1 MPGLDEIC
9 RGGLL
14 ARRAYLI
21 RGGPGSGKT
30 ILGMHFLSQGAALKE
45 RTLFISLG
53 EPESELRQ
61 NAAVLGFDL
70 SGVQMLDLSPSSEF
84 FTTLRSYDIFS
95 PAEVERDPIAQKI
108 SETVKALRPERVFV
122 DGMRQFQYLTPDAFH
137 FRRQVSSFL
146 RLLLEQGATVLFTS
160 ESEMPDE
167 DLQFIC
173 DGALQLNSTPDS
185 RTVYVIKFRG
195 SDFRSGAHSLRLT
208 GKGMEVFP
216 RLLPEEYGREFS
228 PEPIP
233 SGIPEIDQML
243 HGGLERGT
251 ISLITGPSGVGKTT
265 LGLHFVKEAAAR
277 GERSVVYLFE
287 EFEQT
292 MLRRCEATN
301 IPLREMIGK
310 GTLGVMQIEPLQ
322 FTVDQFAAIVR
333 QEVEEG
339 QARVVM
345 IDSLAGY
352 RLSLRGQ
359 DLITHMHALA
369 KYLQNMGVAVLL
381 INEVETITGDFRV
394 SEVGVSYM
402 ADNVVFLR
410 YIEIR
415 GEICKAIGV
424 LKKRLSDHDKVMR
437 EVKITGGGMVVG
449 ERLTRLRGV
458 LRGTPEWIQ
467 AASDE

>member
-1 MPGLDEIC
+1 VAGLDEIC
-9 RGGLL
+9 QGGLL

-30 ILGMHFLSQGAALKE
+30 ILGMHFLSCGAVKGE

-61 NAAVLGFDL
+61 NAGVLGFDL
-70 SGVQMLDLSPSSEF
+70 SGVHMLDLSPSSEF
-84 FTTLRSYDIFS
+84 FTDLRSYDIFS
-95 PAEVERDPIAQKI
+95 PAEVERDPVAQKI
-108 SETVKALRPERVFV
+108 SKTVRELRPDRVFV

-146 RLLLEQGATVLFTS
+146 RLLMEQGATVLFTS
-160 ESEMPDE
+160 ESELPDE

-185 RTVYVIKFRG
+185 RSVYVIKFRG

-208 GKGMEVFP
+208 SSGMEVFP
-216 RLLPEEYGREFS
+216 RLLPEQHTRDFQ

-233 SGIPEIDQML
+233 SGIAEIDQML
-243 HGGLERGT
+243 EGGLERGT
-251 ISLITGPSGVGKTT
+251 ISLVTGPSGVGKTT
-265 LGLHFVKEAAAR
+265 LGLHFVKEAARR

-287 EFEQT
+287 ELEQT

-301 IPLREMIGK
+301 IPVQEMVAK
-310 GTLGVMQIEPLQ
+310 GTFCVTQIEPLQ
-322 FTVDQFAAIVR
+322 FTADQFARMVR
-333 QEVEEG
+333 QEVEKKK
-339 QARVVM
+339 ARVVM
-345 IDSLAGY
+345 IDSIAGY

-359 DLITHMHALA
+359 DLVTHLHGLA

-381 INEVETITGDFRV
+381 INEVEAITGDFRV
-394 SEVGVSYM
+394 SEVGVSYV
-402 ADNVVFLR
+402 ADNIVFLR

-415 GEICKAIGV
+415 GEICKALGV

-437 EVKITGGGMVVG
+437 EIKITGAGIVVG
-449 ERLTRLRGV
+449 ERLTKLRGV
-458 LRGTPEWIQ
+458 LRGTPEWVQ
-467 AASDE
+467 TAPHE